1 MREIRPSGSEGG
13 VALNPPS
20 LPLSPSQSSDR
31 DYFFPS
37 QPRARSQ
44 SPARSGHVATAS
56 PVRRNP

>member
-1 MREIRPSGSEGG
+1 MQGEHNALLNGWIGRSLNLKILPRPRR
-13 VALNPPS
+13 A
-20 LPLSPSQSSDR
+20 

-44 SPARSGHVATAS
+44 SPARSGQVATAS